1 MLPVDMDSDLVTANI
16 QVQILTLSVA
26 NITESPPILTFSYPS
41 KFFVEPPSSNK
52 TEKCL

>member
-26 NITESPPILTFSYPS
+26 NITESPPPPILTFSLS
-41 KFFVEPPSSNK
+41 
-52 TEKCL
+52 L